1 MSNLPETPERNA
13 PDPILPEPIGED
25 ALVQPDDG
33 SSGEAAQPGAPG
45 SGSGSAPPS
54 PPPIADD
61 RPTPGNQER
70 PMTPEEEL
78 DEALDD
84 TFPASD
90 PIAPSRID
98 GPA

>member
-1 MSNLPETPERNA
+1 MSNIPETPERNA

-25 ALVQPDDG
+25 GLTRQPDDG
-33 SSGEAAQPGAPG
+33 ALDEQEEVRSAQGDPK
-45 SGSGSAPPS
+45 S
-54 PPPIADD
+54 PLPPIAEDK
-61 RPTPGNQER
+61 RTPGDQER
-70 PMTPEEEL
+70 PMTEEEEL

-98 GPA
+98 GPL

>member
-1 MSNLPETPERNA
+1 MSNIPETPERNA

-25 ALVQPDDG
+25 ALVTQPDDG
-33 SSGEAAQPGAPG
+33 ALADGGQPQG
-45 SGSGSAPPS
+45 SDPT
-54 PPPIADD
+54 PPIPPVAEDK
-61 RPTPGNQER
+61 RTPGDQER
-70 PMTPEEEL
+70 PMTEEEEL

-98 GPA
+98 GPL

>member
-1 MSNLPETPERNA
+1 MSNIHETPERNA

-25 ALVQPDDG
+25 GLVTQPDDG
-33 SSGEAAQPGAPG
+33 SADDEDR
-45 SGSGSAPPS
+45 SASPDPKPPL
-54 PPPIADD
+54 PPIAEDK
-61 RPTPGNQER
+61 RTPGDQKR
-70 PMTPEEEL
+70 PMTEEEEL

-98 GPA
+98 GPL

>member
-1 MSNLPETPERNA
+1 MSNIPETPERNA

-25 ALVQPDDG
+25 GLVTQPDDG
-33 SSGEAAQPGAPG
+33 ALDEEEQSQTSGDT
-45 SGSGSAPPS
+45 
-54 PPPIADD
+54 PPIPPIVEDK
-61 RPTPGNQER
+61 RTPGDQER
-70 PMTPEEEL
+70 PMTEEEEL

-98 GPA
+98 GPL